1 MDRILITQG
10 DFLKNAGIVGLV
22 YMLKLS
28 GAREEIDYKIEG
40 QNLWLEREFAET
52 ADWTNMYFHACVEY
66 FGPSTTYQRVVDK
79 IDECLGKIEKSIWT
93 ANKEEKDDLAYINDK
108 LLSNSYQAGYANIE
122 TRIQN
127 AEVYKNLKKN
137 KLNVKISQEELAERL
152 RELKEFIE
160 QPLCRETF
168 IMKSVIYI
176 FINRFWDGK
185 CFLLRANT
193 KKDMKETFEVDF
205 IKPLKKYLQSN
216 HEKAKDLCIDCGF
229 PVGSSEKVSIAF
241 MKDMADDL
249 NRKRSAFWN
258 CKVDAFLCPICAF
271 VYAVSPLGFQLYANK
286 FVFVN
291 TNGNIQALLSANR
304 KNSKNQMESEK
315 EENETYSAWF
325 SRLMNVI
332 LSEKTKELSGV
343 QVILRGVRA
352 EDQYMFSIIQREI
365 INILNCK
372 EVKDGL
378 EKLGMHPYVRVKNE
392 LVNVHETVILN
403 ILCYRNQYALL
414 NRLLKESIENPGILS
429 TIYYVYKVQLGAS
442 VIRRQ
447 GETNG
452 RGIMMSRWKMQKN
465 GYELRQEFLK
475 IKKTDKDECLRGSIY
490 QLLNALAVG
499 NQEKFMDIVIRLYG
513 SCKEFLM
520 PDGFVYMLGNKEAD
534 KERFREYGYAFLLGL
549 KGSYSDNKKNDNDKE
564 NEVEEEMGWK
574 DMVSQSV

>member
-79 IDECLGKIEKSIWT
+79 IDECLGKIEKNIWT

-137 KLNVKISQEELAERL
+137 KLNVKSSQEELAERL
-152 RELKEFIE
+152 RELKDFIE

-168 IMKSVIYI
+168 IMKSVIYT

-185 CFLLRANT
+185 CFLLRANA

-216 HEKAKDLCIDCGF
+216 HEKAKDLCIDCGS

-304 KNSKNQMESEK
+304 KNSKNQMECEK

-352 EDQYMFSIIQREI
+352 EDQYMFSII
-365 INILNCK
+365 
-372 EVKDGL
+372 
-378 EKLGMHPYVRVKNE
+378 
-392 LVNVHETVILN
+392 
-403 ILCYRNQYALL
+403 
-414 NRLLKESIENPGILS
+414 
-429 TIYYVYKVQLGAS
+429 
-442 VIRRQ
+442 
-447 GETNG
+447 
-452 RGIMMSRWKMQKN
+452 
-465 GYELRQEFLK
+465 LR
-475 IKKTDKDECLRGSIY
+475 
-490 QLLNALAVG
+490 
-499 NQEKFMDIVIRLYG
+499 
-513 SCKEFLM
+513 
-520 PDGFVYMLGNKEAD
+520 
-534 KERFREYGYAFLLGL
+534 
-549 KGSYSDNKKNDNDKE
+549 
-564 NEVEEEMGWK
+564 
-574 DMVSQSV
+574 